1 MHKHNILCTQ
11 IQKEMT
17 DADLKMVYGELLEET
32 GLAKE
37 QKHFFDTLH
46 VSPLKVHLRYTCFSI
61 KIRVKKPIKY
71 VLVKGGTVYANIND

>member
-1 MHKHNILCTQ
+1 
-11 IQKEMT
+11 MT

-37 QKHFFDTLH
+37 QKHFFDNLH
-46 VSPLKVHLRYTCFSI
+46 VSPLKVHLCYTYFSI
-61 KIRVKKPIKY
+61 KIRGKNIKY

>member
-1 MHKHNILCTQ
+1 MHKHNILCTK

-37 QKHFFDTLH
+37 QKHFFDNLH
-46 VSPLKVHLRYTCFSI
+46 VSPLKVHLFYTYFSI
-61 KIRVKKPIKY
+61 KIREKTP
-71 VLVKGGTVYANIND
+71 

>member
-1 MHKHNILCTQ
+1 
-11 IQKEMT
+11 MT

-46 VSPLKVHLRYTCFSI
+46 VSPLKVHLCNTCFSI
-61 KIRVKKPIKY
+61 KITEKNHTIRVSKRRDCVYKY
-71 VLVKGGTVYANIND
+71 